1 MYPVIVPND
10 FMYSI
15 SWFSWIHFFFFL
27 LTILLGIIEI
37 HYWHFVVFI
46 IIILVFLGVGVGGEN
61 KNILLIEIIDFV
73 YISFDTFI

>member
-15 SWFSWIHFFFFL
+15 SCFSWIHFFFFL